1 MPTSSLVHFFTAS
14 LSTVICH
21 LQSGLPLRHTTR
33 PSPCLRVD
41 SALPIRS
48 HWKWVLCTIE
58 PALRLPTLSSYPPPP
73 PGGVGQRIEEAIELI
88 EMEIRHAAAY
98 INAAVVPEVRRESIS
113 ALRNVANTLRNF
125 ADRLDQRSPQQPP
138 PPPPPGQAPRS

>member
-1 MPTSSLVHFFTAS
+1 MSNH
-14 LSTVICH
+14 
-21 LQSGLPLRHTTR
+21 
-33 PSPCLRVD
+33 
-41 SALPIRS
+41 
-48 HWKWVLCTIE
+48 
-58 PALRLPTLSSYPPPP
+58 PPPPPPYGPP
-73 PGGVGQRIEEAIELI
+73 PGGVAQRIEEAIELI